1 MEKEFKCEACGYES
15 DEPMDFMKNVDN
27 LGTFCNDCPEEK
39 QFKSLSEKIDGYD
52 PATQLVVRPD
62 IKEFIKI
69 IEEKVMDARMF
80 ADMDERDFWTT
91 STISPQEAELRAK
104 YWEELLDFII
114 KRAGEKLTK

>member
-62 IKEFIKI
+62 IKEFIKR
-69 IEEKVMDARMF
+69 E
-80 ADMDERDFWTT
+80 
-91 STISPQEAELRAK
+91 
-104 YWEELLDFII
+104 EELIFRLQNKEITFDEFLDLR
-114 KRAGEKLTK
+114 KELTGDKLTK